1 MKNSAALAAA
11 RSGFSRPLAV
21 LLLSGA
27 LAASQAAPIHEWRAV
42 VKTPGTVEA
51 LAELPGAPIIDVPA
65 PSLRNVPND
74 GYAQVTLAPWVE
86 SNGWRFLRGVG
97 GARYSH
103 LPRGAAGLAA
113 AEGFAFNVDVEL
125 LPDPADLDELNR
137 LIAFLHAQS
146 QRPMPALANFG
157 VIDDRSLPLDEAL
170 NMLTRRNLLF
180 RLVKQPDP
188 TLAFTVRPGSEEF
201 PRESLR
207 NPNDFAAR
215 VREKLGDDRR
225 LVRIFGTN
233 TVIARLTGDTQ
244 HVRLVLLSYSR
255 NRQQQDVRIR
265 LLGNYE
271 PTALAAYAAPAD
283 ARLEDVQH
291 VDGATEFS
299 VPFFNTIAI
308 VDLGTR

>member
-1 MKNSAALAAA
+1 MKGLGALAAA
-11 RSGFSRPLAV
+11 RAGFSRPLAI
-21 LLLSGA
+21 LLLSGV
-27 LAASQAAPIHEWRAV
+27 LAAAQSASIHQWRAV
-42 VKTPGTVEA
+42 VKTPGTADA
-51 LAELPGAPIIDVPA
+51 LAEIPGAPAIIDVPA

-125 LPDPADLDELNR
+125 VPDPADVPELNR
-137 LIAFLHAQS
+137 LIEFLHAHFQP
-146 QRPMPALANFG
+146 PMPPLANFG
-157 VIDDRSLPLDEAL
+157 VIDDQSLPLDEAL

-180 RLVKQPDP
+180 RLVQQPDP
-188 TLAFTVRPGSEEF
+188 TLAFTVRPGSNDF
-201 PRESLR
+201 PLDSFR

-225 LVRIFGTN
+225 LVRIFGSN
-233 TVIARLTGDTQ
+233 TLIARLTGDTQ

-255 NRQQQDVRIR
+255 SRAQQDIRIR
-265 LLGNYE
+265 LLGNHE
-271 PTALAAYAAPAD
+271 PTALAAYGAPAD
-283 ARLEDVQH
+283 ARLQDIQH
-291 VDGATEFS
+291 VDDATEFS
-299 VPFFNTIAI
+299 IPFFNTIAI
-308 VDLGTR
+308 IDLE